1 MPSHQALG
9 ELSDAEVMLQA
20 QWGSERAFAELYGR
34 HYRRLLDFFY
44 GLSRDVQTA
53 EDLCHETFLRLWQL
67 RVRYR
72 PSGSF
77 PAYLFT
83 IARHIWM
90 ERRRQARKEN
100 CRMQNAECGMWDV
113 ADVYGLGP
121 DEQARLS
128 ELDDRIFAA
137 LDNLPEEQRMAFIL
151 RTVEGMSLEDIAVVM
166 QCPVNTVR
174 SRRLLAIKRL
184 REVLRGLLVL

>member
-1 MPSHQALG
+1 MIPSHQALE

-90 ERRRQARKEN
+90 ERRRQTRKEW
-100 CRMQNAECGMWDV
+100 RLGTAWS
-113 ADVYGLGP
+113 ADDGADAVRFREF
-121 DEQARLS
+121 DQQA
-128 ELDDRIFAA
+128 
-137 LDNLPEEQRMAFIL
+137 
-151 RTVEGMSLEDIAVVM
+151 VEGADFDVLPALKNLSDHGYPFFSRKKRVFFGIVQDGDHDSIENIQSALNDIDM
-166 QCPVNTVR
+166 PIRNG
-174 SRRLLAIKRL
+174 IK
-184 REVLRGLLVL
+184 